1 MDKSLFTPEQEIL
14 QVLLREVRQE
24 AGLRQ
29 VDLAKRLHKPQSFVS
44 RYESGER
51 ILDLPELRC
60 VCHALGVPL
69 QEFIRR
75 YEQCLEQF
83 QLAQPIN

>member
-1 MDKSLFTPEQEIL
+1 
-14 QVLLREVRQE
+14 
-24 AGLRQ
+24 
-29 VDLAKRLHKPQSFVS
+29 
-44 RYESGER
+44 
-51 ILDLPELRC
+51 LPELRC